1 MICVERL
8 EKCPRECQRRMSA
21 ECIGPAEYTAVVAGR
36 CFAEETELPL
46 AHVAEGG

>member
-21 ECIGPAEYTAVVAGR
+21 ECTGLAGCTAAAGR
-36 CFAEETELPL
+36 QFVEEKGEPL
-46 AHVAEGG
+46 AEALEGR